1 MFDFLVNYFTTVDW
15 RLQFTL
21 YVAFHQAGG
30 NLLDQFSIKQSQI
43 AWLSR
48 KANS

>member
-1 MFDFLVNYFTTVDW
+1 MFDFLINYFTSVDW
-15 RLQFTL
+15 GLQFTL

-30 NLLDQFSIKQSQI
+30 TLIDNFGVKQSQI